1 MVWCCQSYSGAIF
14 SYVSKLERVS
24 ARFIF
29 IFLYVH
35 IYGTLLNWHFTLGK
49 SIMGWFVV
57 RGVES
62 EIIFSCVCMFSF
74 CIMEAKN
81 YLFAYFHHV
90 LNLYGTENIVMLIQ
104 YKVLFL

>member
-62 EIIFSCVCMFSF
+62 EIIFFLCMYVFF
-74 CIMEAKN
+74 LYNGGEE
-81 YLFAYFHHV
+81 LFIHILSSRSKSVWY
-90 LNLYGTENIVMLIQ
+90 
-104 YKVLFL
+104 